1 MGKPVEMLFDC
12 EADPHQGVNLATD
25 PLYRQELLE
34 LRQRLQVMVKSLPD
48 LSFYPE
54 SYLTTHAMKNQVE
67 FGKQHRQEISEF
79 VDIADLALISFQ
91 SAKPKLD
98 AALSSSDAMK
108 RYWAAMAC
116 AAIGNEAAELA
127 PAVEPLLED
136 PVLMVRVRAAEFLG
150 RIGVINPQPA
160 LIDVINTTTNSV
172 EATEALNSVVWF
184 KDFFKDRYAVQRS
197 DFHPK

>member
-1 MGKPVEMLFDC
+1 
-12 EADPHQGVNLATD
+12 
-25 PLYRQELLE
+25 
-34 LRQRLQVMVKSLPD
+34 
-48 LSFYPE
+48 
-54 SYLTTHAMKNQVE
+54 
-67 FGKQHRQEISEF
+67 
-79 VDIADLALISFQ
+79 
-91 SAKPKLD
+91 
-98 AALSSSDAMK
+98 MK

-127 PAVEPLLED
+127 SAVEPLLED

-150 RIGVINPQPA
+150 RIGVINPQPT

-197 DFHPK
+197 DFHPKSDGADVDDRLNYINGTPYPPKPPKIKKRKNKNTKKS